1 MHKKILLTAAYRQSA
16 NPNTNPLVVQK
27 ASVDPMKVDAA
38 NKLLWHANLRR
49 LDFESI
55 RDSMLLLSGKLDR
68 ALGGRAVN
76 ITDEPYSYRRTIYGF
91 IDRDKLSEFQSQFD
105 FADPNMANS
114 TRGSTIVPQQALF
127 FMNNPLAVEVARNVN
142 ARPEMTKASSDDERV
157 TQLYRIMYQRSPT
170 VQERQIA
177 REFVAR
183 IAGYI
188 DEPPASP
195 KADKVAKA
203 RADKAAKAKAAAAVA
218 TKSSP
223 VVKIETSVKGG
234 KIVNN
239 TEKVDRKVPSNPWV
253 MLAQSMVCSNEFVY
267 LN

>member
-1 MHKKILLTAAYRQSA
+1 
-16 NPNTNPLVVQK
+16 
-27 ASVDPMKVDAA
+27 
-38 NKLLWHANLRR
+38 
-49 LDFESI
+49 
-55 RDSMLLLSGKLDR
+55 
-68 ALGGRAVN
+68 VN

-223 VVKIETSVKGG
+223 EVKIETSVQGG

>member
-1 MHKKILLTAAYRQSA
+1 MHKRILLSATYRQSA
-16 NPNTNPLVVQK
+16 NPNTNILLTQK
-27 ASVDPMKVDAA
+27 SSVDPTKIDGG
-38 NKLLWHANLRR
+38 NKFLWHANLRR

-68 ALGGRAVN
+68 AMGGRAVN

-91 IDRDKLSEFQSQFD
+91 IDRDKLSELQSQFD

-114 TRGSTIVPQQALF
+114 MRSSTIVPQQALF
-127 FMNNPLAVEVARNVN
+127 FMNNPLAIEVARNVN
-142 ARPEMTKASSDDERV
+142 ARAEMAKATSDDERI

-177 REFVAR
+177 REFVTR

-188 DEPPASP
+188 DEPVLQTPAKGD
-195 KADKVAKA
+195 KAARAKA
-203 RADKAAKAKAAAAVA
+203 KADKAAVAKGPAA
-218 TKSSP
+218 P
-223 VVKIETSVKGG
+223 EVKLETSVKGG

-239 TEKVDRKVPSNPWV
+239 TEMVSRREPSNPWV
-253 MLAQSMVCSNEFVY
+253 MLAQSMICSNEFVY

>member
-1 MHKKILLTAAYRQSA
+1 
-16 NPNTNPLVVQK
+16 
-27 ASVDPMKVDAA
+27 
-38 NKLLWHANLRR
+38 
-49 LDFESI
+49 
-55 RDSMLLLSGKLDR
+55 MLLLSGKLDR
-68 ALGGRAVN
+68 AMGGRAVN

-91 IDRDKLSEFQSQFD
+91 IDRDKLSELQSQFD

-114 TRGSTIVPQQALF
+114 MRSSTIVPQQALF

-142 ARPEMTKASSDDERV
+142 ARAEMAKATSDDERI

-177 REFVAR
+177 REFVTR

-188 DEPPASP
+188 DEPVVQTPSKGD
-195 KADKVAKA
+195 KAARAKA
-203 RADKAAKAKAAAAVA
+203 KAKADKAALAKGPAV
-218 TKSSP
+218 P
-223 VVKIETSVKGG
+223 EVKLETSVKGG

-239 TEKVDRKVPSNPWV
+239 TEMVSRKEPSNPWV